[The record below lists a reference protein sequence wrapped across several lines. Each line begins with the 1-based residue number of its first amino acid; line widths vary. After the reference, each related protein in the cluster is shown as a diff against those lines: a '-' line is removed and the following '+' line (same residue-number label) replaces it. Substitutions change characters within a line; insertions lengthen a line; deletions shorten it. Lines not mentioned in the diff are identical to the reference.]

1 MIVRL
6 LGIRLAIRCDEFKA
20 AIREEAVAVATPENG
35 VAEESRNPEKE
46 AHQIFQ
52 RQQEPVDSRV
62 QHAK

>member
-20 AIREEAVAVATPENG
+20 AIRKDAVAVAAPENG
-35 VAEESRNPEKE
+35 VAEESSDPEEE

-62 QHAK
+62 QNTK